1 MKDHNGCHTPN
12 RGVFLL
18 FNKKSST
25 NKCELPRRRFSL
37 FKILIGHERSK
48 IPIIPDAPRGFSLF
62 EVLIAMAIMSSA
74 SILLYMAWSSNQ
86 IRVRKTAI
94 NYQAAFLLD
103 QVISELEI
111 KYGQRLTQL
120 PEEEKGTFK
129 EHPRFTWSMQ
139 SKDFEM
145 PSLQSI
151 LISNDQGSE
160 ALLTMV
166 DQLTEHLNQSI
177 KEMRVTIKYQLDKK
191 SVEYSAT
198 TFLVDYN
205 RPLPMVG
212 AMGGAGGGTEEK

>member
-1 MKDHNGCHTPN
+1 MKDQ
-12 RGVFLL
+12 
-18 FNKKSST
+18 
-25 NKCELPRRRFSL
+25 
-37 FKILIGHERSK
+37 RSM
-48 IPIIPDAPRGFSLF
+48 GFSLF

-86 IRVRKTAI
+86 TRVRKTTI

-111 KYGQRLTQL
+111 KYAQRLTQL

-129 EHPRFTWSMQ
+129 ENPRFSWSMK

-151 LISNDQGSE
+151 LISNDQGNE

-191 SVEYSAT
+191 SVQYSAT

-205 RPLPMVG
+205 RPLPM
-212 AMGGAGGGTEEK
+212 AGGAGGTGTVGGGTGEK